1 MEINQ
6 LSSLEIRFETA
17 DIIGAPFSHQ
27 ILLTMQ
33 FSDKGIGVDFQIAY
47 IDREDLSEEE
57 ILEEGFTLN
66 DDYSWKG
73 IIDNAWVNPIQELL
87 KKTPQK
93 YNHKALEEEM
103 NFLEIEVNQQSSGNP
118 LNQNEWEYLLQ
129 ELIQAIYETSQKEA
143 PFHLEYRKIDKDKNV
158 SNFEL
163 NLYYSKRQAEGI
175 NSIGKNAVK
184 TITWEQANAILQQVF
199 IGEFI
204 PDAALKNDPK
214 HTGKYLSVG
223 DGYWY
228 EFTKSLKRPNGNK
241 GYLTELEKT
250 FDPWVD

>member
-6 LSSLEIRFETA
+6 LSSLVIKFETA
-17 DIIGAPFSHQ
+17 DMVGAPFSHQ
-27 ILLTMQ
+27 ILLKMQ
-33 FSDKGIGVDFQIAY
+33 FAGQGIEVDFQIAY

-57 ILEEGFTLN
+57 ILEEGFSLN

-73 IIDNAWVNPIQELL
+73 QIDNAWLEPIKEIL
-87 KKTPQK
+87 KKTPNK
-93 YNHKALEEEM
+93 FNHKALEEEM
-103 NFLEIEVNQQSSGNP
+103 NFFEIEVNQQSAGNP
-118 LNQNEWEYLLQ
+118 INQTDWEYFFQ

-143 PFHLEYRKIDKDKNV
+143 PFHLEYRRIDKDKNV
-158 SNFEL
+158 KNFEL
-163 NLYYSKRQAEGI
+163 NLYYAKRQAEGI
-175 NSIGKNAVK
+175 NSIGKTDSK
-184 TITWEQANAILQQVF
+184 PITWAQANAIIQQVF

-204 PDAALKNDPK
+204 PDAALKNEPK
-214 HTGKYLSVG
+214 HTGKYISVG